1 MVGKAQNMVAGEE
14 CPMNVSTHQL
24 IAIIALILALV
35 SVFPIPNIRP
45 YWTLAVAVLLLA
57 LLQFL

>member
-1 MVGKAQNMVAGEE
+1 
-14 CPMNVSTHQL
+14 VSISAHQL
-24 IAIIALILALV
+24 IAILALILAIV
-35 SVFPIPNIRP
+35 SVLPVPNIRP